1 MTIHLRADRAV
12 FRFSGP
18 EAHKLLNDV
27 VTGQIPAE
35 GMGEGEAAAAWA
47 LLSPQGKILAEGLAG
62 HAVDGLYLDV
72 HQSVADDFFKRMKM
86 YRLRSQVVIDDLRE
100 THRVGFAQDAET
112 AGLRHT
118 DRTGPI
124 DMGWRAIAPLEAT
137 TDWVQDDKA
146 YQAVRIGAGIVHQGN
161 DFPAND
167 AFAHDIGFDIIDGID
182 FAKGCYVGQEVVS
195 RMKHRGT
202 ARRRPV
208 IVSGIDAPAG
218 SAVIAGGREAGS
230 TGQVVNGAAVAILRL
245 DRITDPSAVTVDGKP
260 VAVTLPAWATYTF
273 GETVAEE

>member
-1 MTIHLRADRAV
+1 MTIYLRADRAV

-27 VTGQIPAE
+27 VTGPIPSQDT
-35 GMGEGEAAAAWA
+35 EAAAWWA

-62 HAVDGLYLDV
+62 HADDALWFDV
-72 HQSVADDFFKRMKM
+72 HASVADDFFKRMKM
-86 YRLRSQVVIDDLRE
+86 YRLRAQVVIEDLRE
-100 THRVGFAQDAET
+100 THLAGFTSGDRP
-112 AGLRHT
+112 AGLVHA
-118 DRTGPI
+118 DRRGSGGL
-124 DMGWRAIAPLEAT
+124 GWRVIAPIADTAEWNPSDSAYLIARAT
-137 TDWVQDDKA
+137 NGIAEQ
-146 YQAVRIGAGIVHQGN
+146 GA

-167 AFAHDIGFDIIDGID
+167 TFAHDIGLDILDGID

-208 IVSGIDAPAG
+208 LVSGIVSGASTAIVANGRDAGTVGSVID
-218 SAVIAGGREAGS
+218 GR
-230 TGQVVNGAAVAILRL
+230 AVAIMRL

-260 VAVTLPAWATYTF
+260 VSVALPTWATYTF
-273 GETVAEE
+273 GETTPDE

>member
-1 MTIHLRADRAV
+1 MTIYLRADRAL

-18 EAHKLLNDV
+18 DAHKLLNDV
-27 VTGQIPAE
+27 VTGHIPAE
-35 GMGEGEAAAAWA
+35 GQGDGEVAASWA
-47 LLSPQGKILAEGLAG
+47 LLSAQGKILAEGLAG
-62 HAVDGLYLDV
+62 YAQDALWLDV

-86 YRLRSQVVIDDLRE
+86 YRLRAQVDIDDLRE
-100 THRVGFAQDAET
+100 THRVGFAQDVEP

-118 DRTGPI
+118 DRMGPI
-124 DMGWRAIAPLEAT
+124 DMGWRTIAPLEAT
-137 TDWVQDDKA
+137 ADWVEDDTF
-146 YQAVRIGAGIVHQGN
+146 YQATRIGAGISHQGN

-167 AFAHDIGFDIIDGID
+167 AFAHDIGLDILDGID

-218 SAVIAGGREAGS
+218 SPVVAGGREAGVI
-230 TGQVVNGAAVAILRL
+230 GHVVDGSAVAILRL
-245 DRITDPSAVTVDGKP
+245 DRITDPAAVTVDGKP
-260 VAVTLPAWATYTF
+260 VTLHLPVWATYQF
-273 GETVAEE
+273 GDAAAEE